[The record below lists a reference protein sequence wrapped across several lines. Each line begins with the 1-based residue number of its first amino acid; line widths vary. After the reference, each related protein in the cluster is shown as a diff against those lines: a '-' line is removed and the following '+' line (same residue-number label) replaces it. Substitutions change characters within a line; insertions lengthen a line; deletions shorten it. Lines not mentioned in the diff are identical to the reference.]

1 MLKNIADYMVESGT
15 KSTLY
20 GNYCFDFEEIEKKF
34 NIKLDEEKINLIYS
48 FLMENKKVAE
58 VDTEEE
64 FSIYFYTNFCPNLEV

>member
-1 MLKNIADYMVESGT
+1 MLKNIANYMVESGCN
-15 KSTLY
+15 STLY

-34 NIKLDEEKINLIYS
+34 DIKLDEEKIDLIYG
-48 FLMENKKVAE
+48 FLMENKKVAK